1 MDWLSYSTRIVRIVS
16 AVVAM
21 VLAMASP
28 LHAKTD
34 APRTEAE
41 DVQLQKYSFR
51 LPDEG
56 QRNNNGSI
64 GPFCCTGRTAII
76 RRADGI
82 PVGYAY
88 FYSWKGQAYNTG
100 AHSSA
105 APDIQI
111 LVSALSDLADSNS
124 KSRQDSISFLAK
136 EMSPGASRSI
146 QVGRLAFK
154 VTILQAIQLN
164 CGAYVDMS
172 SVRAQLD
179 VSTSNTT
186 AATEV
191 MRSAAFS
198 PVSSV
203 VASGSSDAG
212 RIDTDSVQ
220 LQRYSFRFPEEAQ
233 PNNNG
238 SIGPFCCT
246 GRTVTVRRE
255 DGGPVGYAYF
265 FGWKGQA
272 YRTSP
277 DSSKAPDIQILVSG
291 LANLA
296 DLNSESRGNA
306 ICFSAQEMSP
316 GASRSARA
324 GALEFKITILE
335 ATQLNGGKYFDM
347 GSVAA
352 QLDVSV
358 PPQ

>member
-1 MDWLSYSTRIVRIVS
+1 M
-16 AVVAM
+16 
-21 VLAMASP
+21 
-28 LHAKTD
+28 
-34 APRTEAE
+34 
-41 DVQLQKYSFR
+41 
-51 LPDEG
+51 
-56 QRNNNGSI
+56 
-64 GPFCCTGRTAII
+64 
-76 RRADGI
+76 
-82 PVGYAY
+82 
-88 FYSWKGQAYNTG
+88 
-100 AHSSA
+100 
-105 APDIQI
+105 
-111 LVSALSDLADSNS
+111 
-124 KSRQDSISFLAK
+124 SRQDSISFLAK

-146 QVGRLAFK
+146 HVGSLAFK

-164 CGAYVDMS
+164 CGAYFDMG

-179 VSTSNTT
+179 VSTSNSA

-203 VASGSSDAG
+203 VASGSSGAG
-212 RIDTDSVQ
+212 RIVTDRVQ
-220 LQRYSFRFPEEAQ
+220 LQRYSFRFREEAQ
-233 PNNNG
+233 PNSNG

-272 YRTSP
+272 YKTSP
-277 DSSKAPDIQILVSG
+277 NSSKAPDIQILVSG

-324 GALEFKITILE
+324 GLPRFLVQPQEPDGPGHRHE
-335 ATQLNGGKYFDM
+335 GKPL
-347 GSVAA
+347 SI
-352 QLDVSV
+352 
-358 PPQ
+358 